1 MTIAGS
7 APINAAGG
15 LDVAVKGGLD
25 AAFANT
31 VLSANGQTLKGK
43 ANIDLKITGP
53 AASPIAAGVVT
64 FADGAFADPINGLAF
79 KNIVARLEAHGREMT
94 LASMTATT
102 GNGGQIAA
110 TGHVSLLPEAGMPAS
125 IHIGSR
131 NAQLVNSDLVSS
143 TADLDL
149 TVDGPLA
156 RAPKV
161 SGAVIFKTLEVN
173 VPDRLPASLK
183 PLPDAKHIDPKGF
196 AREMLALQRK
206 QKAAVG
212 RPSAFDVALDVKV
225 SAPNRIFVRGRGIDA
240 EFGGELKIMGSAQN
254 PKILGGFD
262 LRRGR
267 LQLLTQRIDITRG
280 TLSFAGGL
288 TPQLDFTAETTA
300 ADVTAQIVVSG
311 PAAQPSFSFTSTP
324 ELPQDEVL
332 SRLLFAKASGSLSPL
347 QALQLATAVAQLSG
361 ADTGGGGFERMR
373 KALRVDSLDLAAGGA
388 GGPTVGASTYLTD
401 KINVGVRAGAK
412 AADAAVNVGLDV
424 AKRLRVQSET
434 RMDGHTSV
442 GVGVEWEY

>member
-1 MTIAGS
+1 
-7 APINAAGG
+7 
-15 LDVAVKGGLD
+15 
-25 AAFANT
+25 
-31 VLSANGQTLKGK
+31 
-43 ANIDLKITGP
+43 
-53 AASPIAAGVVT
+53 VT

-212 RPSAFDVALDVKV
+212 RP
-225 SAPNRIFVRGRGIDA
+225 R
-240 EFGGELKIMGSAQN
+240 
-254 PKILGGFD
+254 
-262 LRRGR
+262 
-267 LQLLTQRIDITRG
+267 
-280 TLSFAGGL
+280 
-288 TPQLDFTAETTA
+288 
-300 ADVTAQIVVSG
+300 
-311 PAAQPSFSFTSTP
+311 PSTWRS
-324 ELPQDEVL
+324 
-332 SRLLFAKASGSLSPL
+332 
-347 QALQLATAVAQLSG
+347 
-361 ADTGGGGFERMR
+361 M
-373 KALRVDSLDLAAGGA
+373 
-388 GGPTVGASTYLTD
+388 
-401 KINVGVRAGAK
+401 
-412 AADAAVNVGLDV
+412 
-424 AKRLRVQSET
+424 
-434 RMDGHTSV
+434 
-442 GVGVEWEY
+442 